1 MNNPSECNPCPVTEK
16 KSCFWQSGVWVDM
29 VLSHKNTAVINHFNT
44 FAGVLREKIC
54 ICVSFNKILKHNISE
69 ERLITA
75 VYNIYI
81 LSEFS
86 FKEVSGASKV

>member
-1 MNNPSECNPCPVTEK
+1 MNNPSECNP
-16 KSCFWQSGVWVDM
+16 
-29 VLSHKNTAVINHFNT
+29 VLSQRKRAAFGNQVFGLIWFSLTKNTAVINHFNT

-54 ICVSFNKILKHNISE
+54 ICVSFNKILTHNISE

-81 LSEFS
+81 F
-86 FKEVSGASKV
+86 